1 MQSSESL
8 RFAGDVN
15 IDSILVVSNNGTVYD
30 ITAQTLDIQI
40 YEDLFSSFITGTL
53 VLKESFDLVNLFP
66 FSGQEFVH
74 IKITTPTL
82 QIGNLHQ
89 SFYIYK
95 LTNRQLIGNRSVSYV
110 LHFISEEALADI
122 NKKTSKAYQGKISD
136 IAEFIISNKEEGLE
150 TKKSVNVESTV
161 NGAKYISNFWSPLRN
176 LTYLANHAINS
187 NNSPSYTFFEN
198 RDGFNFQSLE
208 SLSLKPIYQNFIM
221 DNYNRPTDADGRV
234 LRELDREYK
243 VITSL
248 SIPKAFDYI
257 QRAGSGMYGSTLIG
271 LDINSKKYY
280 YHNYNMLEDFST
292 TKALNEFPLAANN
305 EIFRPIAS
313 LIHMNRAYGTHN
325 GYMDSTNS
333 QYIQKRIS
341 LLERAEGNM
350 ILIKVA
356 GRMDYTVGQK
366 VYVEL
371 NKIQPISKDDTDYKD
386 KMFSGN
392 YIISAINHNINREMH
407 ECTLELIKE
416 SSEMDLNGGNNG

>member
-1 MQSSESL
+1 MQSSDSL

-40 YEDLFSSFITGTL
+40 YEDLFSPFITGTL

-74 IKITTPTL
+74 MKITTPTL
-82 QIGNLHQ
+82 EIGNLHQ
-89 SFYIYK
+89 AFYIYK
-95 LTNRQLIGNRSVSYV
+95 LTNRELIGDRSVSYV

-136 IAEFIISNKEEGLE
+136 IASFLISDKEEGLE
-150 TKKSVNVESTV
+150 TKKPVNVETTV
-161 NGAKYISNFWSPLRN
+161 NGTKYISNFWSPVRN
-176 LTYLANHAINS
+176 LTYLANHALNS
-187 NNSPSYTFFEN
+187 NNTPNYTLFEN
-198 RDGFNFQSLE
+198 RDGFNFQSIE
-208 SLSLKPIYQNFIM
+208 SLSLKPVYQNFTM
-221 DNYNRPTDADGRV
+221 DNYNRPTDHDGRV

-257 QRAGSGMYGSTLIG
+257 QRASEGMYGSTMVG

-280 YHNYNMLEDFST
+280 YHNYNMLDDFST
-292 TKALNEFPLAANN
+292 VKGLNEFPLLGTNS
-305 EIFRPIAS
+305 IFRPIAS
-313 LIHMNRAYGTHN
+313 FMNVNRAYGTHN
-325 GYMDSTNS
+325 GYMDITNS
-333 QYIQKRIS
+333 QFLQKRIS
-341 LLERAEGNM
+341 LLSRSEGNT
-350 ILIKVA
+350 IVITVA
-356 GRMDYTVGQK
+356 GRMDYTVGMK

-371 NKIQPISKDDTDYKD
+371 NKIEPISKTDEDYKD

-392 YIISAINHNINREMH
+392 YLIAAINHNINREMH
-407 ECTLELIKE
+407 ECTMELIKDSLE
-416 SSEMDLNGGNNG
+416 LNLDGGK